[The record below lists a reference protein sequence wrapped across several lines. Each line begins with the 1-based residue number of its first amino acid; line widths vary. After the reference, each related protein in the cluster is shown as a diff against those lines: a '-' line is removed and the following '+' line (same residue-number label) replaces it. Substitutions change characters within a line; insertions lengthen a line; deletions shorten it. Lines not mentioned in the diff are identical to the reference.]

1 MSTMKRVFII
11 AFLFL
16 IPALARADDIWTYT
30 GNSVSGESMGQNPLP
45 PNPCGCALDGTI
57 TFASPMTG
65 LTQTEQDVVAYSF
78 TDGAYTFNQS
88 NSTLGF
94 SAFTVAGEPSF
105 HAWFLEV
112 SANGAVV
119 FFSEKYDTYEAT
131 DAGIGGLYE
140 QANPGIW
147 TEVAPVGTPEPNTLI
162 LLGAGITALALTIT
176 LQKFRA

>member
-1 MSTMKRVFII
+1 MYPSWPLPRGVDFRKGNFEMSTMKRVFII

-65 LTQTEQDVVAYSF
+65 LTQTQQDVVAYSF

-94 SAFTVAGEPSF
+94 NAYI
-105 HAWFLEV
+105 
-112 SANGAVV
+112 AV
-119 FFSEKYDTYEAT
+119 
-131 DAGIGGLYE
+131 G
-140 QANPGIW
+140 QP
-147 TEVAPVGTPEPNTLI
+147 
-162 LLGAGITALALTIT
+162 
-176 LQKFRA
+176 